1 MSRSAKNPDVGLAE
15 SIFGLRSALK
25 TRSNGILSTLSTK
38 YWFQIEPLISESG
51 TDSWA
56 SLYFGYSLKIFDIYP
71 IEYPKVGD
79 IDVPALTR
87 VKRNAPNHHLQ
98 MSRYSSCSE
107 LGVFWLSVR
116 LSQYRTIQCKFQFL
130 SINHLLVLLS
140 NVFLHENMNIHLT
153 SVAIYR

>member
-15 SIFGLRSALK
+15 SIFGVRSARK

-51 TDSWA
+51 TDSW

-71 IEYPKVGD
+71 IEYPKAGD
-79 IDVPALTR
+79 IDVLALTR

-98 MSRYSSCSE
+98 MSRYSACSE
-107 LGVFWLSVR
+107 FGVF
-116 LSQYRTIQCKFQFL
+116 
-130 SINHLLVLLS
+130 
-140 NVFLHENMNIHLT
+140 
-153 SVAIYR
+153 